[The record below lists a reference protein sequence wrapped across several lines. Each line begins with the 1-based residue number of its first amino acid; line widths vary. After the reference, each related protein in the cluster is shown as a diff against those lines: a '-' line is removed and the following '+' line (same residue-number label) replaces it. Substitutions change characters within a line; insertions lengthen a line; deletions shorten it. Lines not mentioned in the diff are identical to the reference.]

1 MRAAIYVR
9 KSTESDD
16 RQVLSLSA
24 QVVWA
29 REACARLGI
38 ADPVLFEEKQS
49 AKTPGRPEFNRLMTM
64 VEKGAL
70 DTVLCWKADRLA
82 RNALDG
88 GRVVWA
94 METKKLTQV
103 VTADRTYIGEPDEE
117 FILSLELGLSAKYSK
132 DLSKNIRRGIQE
144 KLRRGEWPCIAPLG
158 YRNLRESAD
167 HAVIVVDEPM
177 AKIVRELFRLAASGS
192 YSLAALARTAR
203 DGWGLTLPKRRPNTT
218 AKGLGVTTVDHILK
232 NPFYYGAMR
241 VKGQLYAGTH
251 SPLVTKDLF
260 DRVQEIVAARRTKA
274 ERPKSRVF
282 ALTGL
287 VRCAKCGRRL
297 TAYTQAK
304 PSGKVYCYYT
314 CTNRMRRRCDLPPVS
329 ELAAFVPVRET
340 LKKLSFTERDVDLA
354 LGMVAELRERASQDL
369 VQRSADLNTR
379 INEVKKAQGTL
390 LDLLL
395 SGTVPRADYE
405 RKRADLGTTETNF
418 TLERDGLADSR
429 ATKLEQLR
437 SYFGSLKDAV
447 AVFDAA
453 DAAGKKD
460 LLRRIG
466 IELEADDDGARVLVG
481 KPASVLLN
489 RAGAPVTWRLLE
501 DALRAID
508 V

>member
-1 MRAAIYVR
+1 MRAAIYAR

-38 ADPVLFEEKQS
+38 ADQLLFEEKQS
-49 AKTPGRPEFNRLMTM
+49 AKMPGRPEFNRLMAM
-64 VEKGAL
+64 VEKGAI
-70 DTVLCWKADRLA
+70 DTVVCWKADRLA

-94 METKKLTQV
+94 METKKLERI
-103 VTADRTYIGEPDEE
+103 VTTDRTYVGEPDEE
-117 FILSLELGLSAKYSK
+117 FVLSLELGLSAKYSK

-158 YRNLRESAD
+158 YRNVRESAD

-177 AKIVRELFRLAASGS
+177 ARVVREVFRLAATGS
-192 YSLAALARTAR
+192 YSLAALAKLAR
-203 DGWGLTLPKRRPNTT
+203 DEWGLTLPKRRPNTT
-218 AKGLGVTTVDHILK
+218 AKGIGVTTIDHILK

-260 DRVQEIVAARRTKA
+260 DRVQEIVEGRRTKA
-274 ERPKSRVF
+274 ERPKCRVF

-287 VRCAKCGRRL
+287 VRCRKCGRRL
-297 TAYTQAK
+297 TAYTQTK

-314 CTNRMRRRCDLPPVS
+314 CTNRMRHRCDLPPVS
-329 ELAAFVPVRET
+329 EVAALAPVRDT
-340 LKKLSFTERDVDLA
+340 LAKLAFTERDVDLA
-354 LGMVAELRERASQDL
+354 LGMVAEMREQASQNIE
-369 VQRSADLNTR
+369 QRRADLDGR
-379 INEVKKAQGTL
+379 IAEVKRAQATL

-405 RKRADLGTTETNF
+405 RKRAELGTTETNLA
-418 TLERDGLADSR
+418 LERDSLADSR
-429 ATKLEQLR
+429 AAKLEQLR
-437 SYFGSLKDAV
+437 SYFGSLRDAA

-453 DAAGKKD
+453 DAVGKKD

-489 RAGAPVTWRLLE
+489 RAGAPVTWSLVE
-501 DALRAID
+501 DVLGALP
-508 V
+508 